1 VKNES
6 NSAIVIY
13 DGQCDF
19 CIAWLRWLQLKLDV
33 TAISFHEAELEQ
45 YGLSFQECSQ
55 SVFVVT
61 PTGKYAGA
69 AAIALLLKARG
80 NRLAALLLRSLGPI
94 GRTGYRWIASH
105 RSSFVIRY
113 WTKLLKW
120 GLAHEG

>member
-1 VKNES
+1 MTHES
-6 NSAIVIY
+6 ISTIVIY

-19 CIAWLRWLQLKLDV
+19 CIAWLRWLQLKLEV
-33 TAISFHEAELEQ
+33 ASISFHEAELEQ
-45 YGLSFQECSQ
+45 FGLSFQECSQ
-55 SVFVVT
+55 SVFLIT

-69 AAIALLLKARG
+69 AAIAFLLKARG
-80 NRLAALLLRSLGPI
+80 NRFTALFLRAFGPI

-113 WTKLLKW
+113 WTKLLER